1 MSLIIK
7 RLCIMLLVLPVLMAN
22 STKPSGFK
30 FHKGNLTTAK
40 QKAAKEGKLYMVD
53 FVAKWCMPCRWME
66 ETTFSDPRVIK
77 YLEDNYVAVKVDI
90 DDFDGFAYKQL
101 YDIKILP
108 SILIFNSKGDII
120 DQYQESLSPT
130 KMLKILQK
138 HNRPENR
145 LKATANQSAIATEYN
160 TPQKPSHQAAAS
172 RPPSKIAEAPRP
184 SAPQK
189 PRPKKKLKEKPLADT
204 PSKPATQA
212 VVTAPQKPNR
222 KPTAPTASKPHKA
235 KPIVVDEGLF
245 RFKVSRQASEG
256 FSVQIGAFGE
266 YGNVLREVAKLEEL
280 FNEPIIVHITKINGT
295 PVYKIMLGEF
305 YSRDKAETFKQ
316 QVVKNGLQAITKD
329 LASI

>member
-7 RLCIMLLVLPVLMAN
+7 RLSVMLLVLPILMAN

-66 ETTFSDPRVIK
+66 ETTFSDPRVMQ
-77 YLEDNYVAVKVDI
+77 YLQENYIAVKVDI

-101 YDIKILP
+101 YNIKILP

-120 DQYQESLSPT
+120 DQYQESLSPS

-138 HNRPENR
+138 HNQPENR
-145 LKATANQSAIATEYN
+145 LKATANQSSIVTEYN
-160 TPQKPSHQAAAS
+160 APQKPNIQATND
-172 RPPSKIAEAPRP
+172 KIEEAPRP

-189 PRPKKKLKEKPLADT
+189 PRPKVEKPVVHK
-204 PSKPATQA
+204 PSKPATPT
-212 VVTAPQKPNR
+212 VTKPTIVTAPQKPSK
-222 KPTAPTASKPHKA
+222 KPVVTSAPKPHKA
-235 KPIVVDEGLF
+235 KPVMIDEGLF

-266 YGNVLREVAKLEEL
+266 YGNVLREVAKLEEI
-280 FNEPIIVHITKINGT
+280 FSEPIIVHITKINGT

-316 QVVKNGLQAITKD
+316 QVIKNGLQAITKD

>member
-7 RLCIMLLVLPVLMAN
+7 RLSIMLLILPVLMAT

-66 ETTFSDPRVIK
+66 ETTFSDVQVMK
-77 YLEDNYVAVKVDI
+77 YLEENYVAVKVDI

-101 YDIKILP
+101 YNIKILP
-108 SILIFNSKGDII
+108 SILIFNSKGEII
-120 DQYQESLSPT
+120 DQYQESLSPS

-145 LKATANQSAIATEYN
+145 LKATANQSAIASEYN
-160 TPQKPSHQAAAS
+160 KPQKPNVQASNS
-172 RPPSKIAEAPRP
+172 RPPSKIAETPRP

-189 PRPKKKLKEKPLADT
+189 PKPRVEKPVVNKPT
-204 PSKPATQA
+204 IKPEVKPSVAN
-212 VVTAPQKPNR
+212 APQKPNR
-222 KPTAPTASKPHKA
+222 KPVVAAAPKPQKA
-235 KPIVVDEGLF
+235 KPVIVDEGLF

-280 FNEPIIVHITKINGT
+280 FKEPIIVHITKIHGS

-305 YSRDKAETFKQ
+305 YTRDKAEQFKQ
-316 QVVKNGLQAITKD
+316 EVLKNGLEAMTKD
-329 LASI
+329 LATI